1 VSSKLF
7 GAVLLLFGAQQCCLG
22 QPLLG
27 VACLLLGL
35 GKIGRMA
42 PVLFALIIAVG
53 LCSGLRERALMRRPP
68 APRGDVTVQAASWQV
83 RDNWASFS
91 GQAAN
96 GVPVTGIVDVTAKQR
111 REIARFA
118 GPVRLR
124 WLKSTRIAAPQNLAE
139 FNYRAFAW
147 RQNHQ
152 AYQVKLGQLQ
162 FTRVP
167 GGGLLSL
174 LQRLR
179 LGILRRIA
187 QLPKR
192 VRAYAQ
198 ALLLGVMN
206 EDAADMRTD
215 FSKLGILHL
224 FSVSGLHIFAIVG
237 LAYGILCRLR
247 VTKEACDNLLLTV
260 LPALLIIIPMST
272 GLLRAVVM
280 RMLAIGASKWHL
292 PLTTFDCYCLVLG
305 GNLLWRPQIL
315 ATMGGQLTYL
325 LTLVLIVGEQAGGLK
340 QCLTMAAVSTPPLL
354 SGVYGVHVLTFCFNF
369 LLMPLFETIIMPLLL
384 ILVLWPHC
392 PLVGAVNHAFLLLD
406 QFLHQLAALP
416 GYLLIGQ
423 LPAALALLMTLAL
436 LLYLGKRR
444 RWPLIAAIVV
454 AIVVLNWR
462 PNWRVSMFALGSGEA
477 VLIEAPFKRQAVLIG
492 SGGNDLQLDS
502 QKAERVI
509 VNYLHARGIAR
520 LDALVLAPATRLYV
534 GDARPLIAAMRPRL
548 LLTTVAA
555 GQTRLVRRA
564 LRGQQ
569 APVLTV
575 HPGTALPLGRLQLQ
589 ILATSGRK
597 TRGGLL
603 MYAKIDNKNWLINT
617 SVPAA
622 VQQDAVQ
629 TAQFPVHFAVLGAH
643 GAQAGVSAALLKQM
657 RPQAVFVEAL
667 TSGFNKLPSA
677 MVASAVQRNAP
688 LVRTDEAGMIW
699 VEANTVHMYRQE
711 NQ

>member
-1 VSSKLF
+1 M
-7 GAVLLLFGAQQCCLG
+7 GGVLLLLGVQQCCLG

-27 VACLLLGL
+27 IICVLLGL
-35 GKIGRMA
+35 GKACRMA
-42 PVLFALIIAVG
+42 PVLLALIVALG

-83 RDNWASFS
+83 QDNWASFS

-96 GVPVTGIVDVTAKQR
+96 GVPVTGIVDVTTKQR
-111 REIARFA
+111 QEIARFA

-124 WLKSTRIAAPQNLAE
+124 WLKSARTAAPQNLAE
-139 FNYRAFAW
+139 FNYRTFAW
-147 RQNHQ
+147 QQNHQ
-152 AYQVKLGQLQ
+152 AYQVRLGKLQ
-162 FTRVP
+162 FTRVA
-167 GGGLLSL
+167 GGGLLNT

-187 QLPKR
+187 QLPNR

-224 FSVSGLHIFAIVG
+224 CSVSGLHIFAIVG
-237 LAYGILCRLR
+237 LAYGVLCRIR
-247 VTKEACDNLLLTV
+247 VTKEACDNLLLAA

-280 RMLAIGASKWHL
+280 RILAIGASKWHL

-325 LTLVLIVGEQAGGLK
+325 LTLVLIVCEQAGGLK
-340 QCLTMAAVSTPPLL
+340 QCLTMAAVSTPTLL

-369 LLMPLFETIIMPLLL
+369 LLMPLFETVIMPLLL
-384 ILVLWPHC
+384 VLVLWPHC
-392 PLVGAVNHAFLLLD
+392 PLVGAVNRAFLFLD
-406 QFLHQLAALP
+406 QLLHHLAAMP
-416 GYLLIGQ
+416 GYMLTGQ
-423 LPAALALLMTLAL
+423 LPAIFALLLTLTL
-436 LLYLGKRR
+436 LLYLGKKQ
-444 RWPLIAAIVV
+444 RWPLLATIAVTV
-454 AIVVLNWR
+454 VVLNWR
-462 PNWRVSMFALGSGEA
+462 PSWRVSMFALGSGEA

-492 SGGNDLQLDS
+492 SGGNDLQLNS
-502 QKAERVI
+502 QKVDRVI

-520 LDALVLAPATRLYV
+520 LDALVLAPATRQYV

-548 LLTTVAA
+548 LLTTAAA

-564 LRGQQ
+564 LRQQQ

-603 MYAKIDNKNWLINT
+603 MCAKIDNKNWLINT
-617 SVPAA
+617 SVPAT
-622 VQQDAVQ
+622 VQQGAVQ
-629 TAQFPVHFAVLGAH
+629 TAHLPVHFAVLGAH

-657 RPQAVFVEAL
+657 QPQTVFVEAL

-677 MVASAVQRNAP
+677 MVASTVQQQAP
-688 LVRTDEAGMIW
+688 LLRTDETGMIW
-699 VEANTVHMYRQE
+699 VEANTVHMYRRE

>member
-1 VSSKLF
+1 MSSKLF

-629 TAQFPVHFAVLGAH
+629 MAQFPVHFAVLGAH